1 MNYKNE
7 SGGECDEMIESDCS
21 RWDGVVSVMGLVGR
35 VCVKAFEDWV
45 RPGVDVNFHLIVAI
59 RRLEIC
65 T

>member
-35 VCVKAFEDWV
+35 VC
-45 RPGVDVNFHLIVAI
+45 RPGVDVNSHLIVAI